1 MGGRI
6 LILISLLSLPLCMVC
21 HAQKRSDDCEIILT
35 RATDEVNA
43 GHFYGIDSL
52 MADCLKG
59 GFSREQR
66 QRAYLLLTQ
75 VYLLL
80 DEGEKAEAA
89 YLEVLRANPEFVTD
103 PSRDP
108 IDVVYLSKKF
118 TSTPIFSLVGRLG
131 GNTTFVNVLRS
142 VSISGEPLDTQY
154 ILLPGWTVAF
164 GANWNINDKFS
175 IGSELQYAHTAYRKE
190 QRELWEGASDNVLQ
204 ERIGWFNLPVMA
216 NYNFSIGK
224 IVPYVY
230 AGPSI
235 NYLFSSKANP
245 TLNDRPSAESES
257 VTPSESPIVDFDY
270 KRTDWNWS
278 AVVGGGVRY
287 KWRLH
292 YLFADLRYTLG
303 MKNVLDYRG
312 VVYDNSL
319 SGDALVSSGET
330 VFRYG
335 NSDDFFKLN
344 HLYFTIGYMHQLYN
358 PRKLK
363 TARTGSVL
371 RNILRGKNGK

>member
-1 MGGRI
+1 MGGRV
-6 LILISLLSLPLCMVC
+6 LIFLFTFSFLVC
-21 HAQKRSDDCEIILT
+21 TKSVAQKSDDCEIILNQ
-35 RATDEVNA
+35 ATEEVNA

-52 MADCLKG
+52 MMPCLKG

-118 TSTPIFSLVGRLG
+118 TSTPIFSILGRLG
-131 GNTTFVNVLRS
+131 GNTTFVNVIHS
-142 VSISGEPLDTQY
+142 QSISGEPLEASY
-154 ILLPGWTVAF
+154 SLLPGWTVAV
-164 GANWNINDKFS
+164 GANWNVSDKFS
-175 IGSELQYAHTAYRKE
+175 VGGELQYAFTSYRKDLRR
-190 QRELWEGASDNVLQ
+190 QWSTSDAILQ
-204 ERIGWFNLPVMA
+204 DRMGWFNLPVTA
-216 NYNFSIGK
+216 IYNFSTGRV
-224 IVPYVY
+224 VPYVY

-245 TLNDRPSAESES
+245 TLHHRPSAESES
-257 VTPSESPIVDFDY
+257 MTPTESPITNYKY
-270 KRTDWNWS
+270 KRKDWNWS
-278 AVVGGGVRY
+278 LVMGGGLRY
-287 KWRLH
+287 KAGLH
-292 YLFADLRYTLG
+292 YLFADVRYTMG
-303 MKNVLDYRG
+303 MKNVYDYRG
-312 VVYDNSL
+312 VVYDYSR
-319 SGDALVSSGET
+319 SGNALASSAEPS
-330 VFRYG
+330 FLYA

-371 RNILRGKNGK
+371 KNILRGKHDR